1 MQGAYIIKCYTFEI
15 IQIFKCGT
23 LRDNLLSLLKQ
34 KKGMK
39 IFSFKILD
47 AIS

>member
-1 MQGAYIIKCYTFEI
+1 MQGAQIVKCFIFEI
-15 IQIFKCGT
+15 IQIFNCGT